1 MTLPVSFL
9 IYTLICCNSVLI
21 TETKIETT
29 HVSHYMQPWN
39 NVSIDSPINLYLY
52 FNTNANIM
60 AKLQ

>member
-1 MTLPVSFL
+1 M
-9 IYTLICCNSVLI
+9 LI

-39 NVSIDSPINLYLY
+39 NVSIDSPINLY
-52 FNTNANIM
+52 FNTNIM

>member
-39 NVSIDSPINLYLY
+39 NVSIDSPINLY
-52 FNTNANIM
+52 FNANIM